1 MPNGKYN
8 LFQEIERKLFLA
20 LCDSRK
26 KGKELI
32 NSALK
37 DLEKL
42 KQELNIESKN
52 NAKNPS

>member
-1 MPNGKYN
+1 MPNGKQY
-8 LFQEIERKLFLA
+8 LIKEVERKLVLA
-20 LCDSRK
+20 LCDSRE

-42 KQELNIESKN
+42 KLETDIKG
-52 NAKNPS
+52 K

>member
-1 MPNGKYN
+1 MINDKIYF
-8 LFQEIERKLFLA
+8 FQEAERKLLLA

-32 NSALK
+32 NSALE

-42 KQELNIESKN
+42 RTMLNE
-52 NAKNPS
+52 NPSKR